1 MFIIFSIKFKQ
12 SHTELWM
19 IALHICRKVRSFFD
33 GLTQSSDFNCEM
45 NENTRGI
52 KIDTILTVLYDV
64 IVSCRFYDV
73 VHLN

>member
-1 MFIIFSIKFKQ
+1 MDDCITYMQKGS
-12 SHTELWM
+12 
-19 IALHICRKVRSFFD
+19 VFFD

-45 NENTRGI
+45 NENTRDI

-73 VHLN
+73 GHLAFDGAL

>member
-1 MFIIFSIKFKQ
+1 MDDCITYMQKGS
-12 SHTELWM
+12 
-19 IALHICRKVRSFFD
+19 VFFD

-73 VHLN
+73 GHLAFDGAL